1 MNSKTN
7 WEKFF
12 ENKVRQIFLSKNYI
26 LDIGGGLR
34 ISKTNRVDQDRSWML
49 PLLKEKDY
57 KVVDPVPDYNPDIVA
72 DIHHLPMSENSVGA
86 IFCIAVLEHVVDP
99 IRAVEEMYRV
109 LEKGGLI
116 LIYVPFLY
124 YYHAEK
130 GYYGDYWRFTEDS
143 IKHMCRKFKRLEI
156 MPARY
161 ALETWI
167 HLSPFGRY
175 ALFIK
180 LFRFLDKV
188 FKKTA
193 TKQVAGY
200 YVFLEK

>member
-1 MNSKTN
+1 MNSKTS
-7 WEKFF
+7 WDKFF
-12 ENKVRQIFLSKNYI
+12 RDKVKQIFRENNYI

-34 ISKTNRVDQDRSWML
+34 ISKTNRVDQGRAWML
-49 PLLKEKDY
+49 PLLKNKNY

-72 DIHHLPMSENSVGA
+72 DIHHLPMADDSVEA
-86 IFCIAVLEHVVDP
+86 IFCIAVLEHVEDP
-99 IRAVEEMYRV
+99 IRATQEMYRV
-109 LEKGGLI
+109 LQKGGHI

-130 GYYGDYWRFTEDS
+130 GYYGDFWRFTEDS
-143 IKHMCRKFKRLEI
+143 IKYMCRKFEKLEI

-175 ALFIK
+175 SIFIK
-180 LFRFLDKV
+180 VFRFLDKI
-188 FKKTA
+188 FKKTT

-200 YVFLEK
+200 YVFLQK